1 MHEDLKIPVVNPLL
15 AFTLIKRLQ
24 SDWRNVVHS
33 LEATEN
39 IRGNEDA
46 CEIRGKLL
54 ASDSVVRRET
64 PLSYSD
70 D

>member
-1 MHEDLKIPVVNPLL
+1 M
-15 AFTLIKRLQ
+15 
-24 SDWRNVVHS
+24 VHS